1 MDGTF
6 RKVEVMD
13 LSDGTLLALAP
24 VVVLVVGLVVFCL
37 VDLIRAPTVRYLP
50 KLLWA
55 LIILVGS
62 TPVGAIA
69 YLVLGRERQ
78 PASSIPATTGR
89 PVTTNDAGT
98 GPAPGAHQPL
108 GQQG

>member
-37 VDLIRAPTVRYLP
+37 VDLIRAPAVRYLP
-50 KLLWA
+50 KLHFA
-55 LIILVGS
+55 
-62 TPVGAIA
+62 
-69 YLVLGRERQ
+69 RR
-78 PASSIPATTGR
+78 
-89 PVTTNDAGT
+89 
-98 GPAPGAHQPL
+98 
-108 GQQG
+108 